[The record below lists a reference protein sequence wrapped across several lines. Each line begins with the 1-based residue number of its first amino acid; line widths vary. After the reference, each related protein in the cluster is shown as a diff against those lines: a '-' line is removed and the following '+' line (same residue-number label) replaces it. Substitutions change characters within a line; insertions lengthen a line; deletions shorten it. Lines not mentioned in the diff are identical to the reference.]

1 MTTAQIVEIMT
12 SKAARE
18 IKSLRSFCTNSWFDF
33 VRVFHSLL
41 TLMHMKKEIT
51 TKTYD
56 YCLDILSQALTE
68 RGKHEQ

>member
-1 MTTAQIVEIMT
+1 MTTAQVVEIMT

-18 IKSLRSFCTNSWFDF
+18 IKNLEVSVQTAGSICSGFS
-33 VRVFHSLL
+33 SLL
-41 TLMHMKKEIT
+41 TLMRMKKEIT